1 MFSFVWDNFLDLMD
15 RGGPVMWP
23 LLALSVLAVMLSFER
38 AWFYIQLNS
47 GGRLGRVRRMASA
60 LRQQDRVAAKSLAE
74 ADQSVY
80 GRVVLAMVEDSS
92 GNTEAAAA
100 EAIDHERR
108 LLERYMT
115 TLSTIIT
122 AAPMLGILGT
132 VLGIISSF
140 EILGSD
146 PTATD
151 PSKVSLGIAEALIT
165 TATGLVVALITLF
178 PYNALRTQLD
188 ATLSRLELLAA
199 PMSSNSQNQADTPET
214 TGPSKKDAKP

>member
-1 MFSFVWDNFLDLMD
+1 MFTFVWDNFLDLMQ

-38 AWFYIQLNS
+38 AWFYVTLNS
-47 GGRLGRVRRMASA
+47 GSRLARVRQMSAA
-60 LRQQDRVAAKSLAE
+60 LRQKDHATARTLAK

-80 GRVVLAMVEDSS
+80 GRVVLAIVDEQG
-92 GNTEAAAA
+92 GNVQAAAA

-108 LLERYMT
+108 MLERFMT

-140 EILGSD
+140 EILGGD
-146 PTATD
+146 PSATD
-151 PSKVSLGIAEALIT
+151 PSQVSLGIAEALIT
-165 TATGLVVALITLF
+165 TATGLIIALIALF
-178 PYNALRTQLD
+178 PYNAFRAQLD
-188 ATLSRLELLAA
+188 ATFSRLELLVTPVTSPEQPVTTPVPTAA
-199 PMSSNSQNQADTPET
+199 SEKET
-214 TGPSKKDAKP
+214 TA